1 MLRMMKCLSSLGT
14 PHEPLL
20 LQMHTSDVSAFIEI
34 PLISVGVAPRRNFG
48 RIGLERI
55 CRIGILG
62 WETDLVQTR
71 TVADRKNSNYCAFQT
86 GSEHE
91 TAAIRMRG
99 ISANKKVSEMFANL
113 PS

>member
-1 MLRMMKCLSSLGT
+1 
-14 PHEPLL
+14 
-20 LQMHTSDVSAFIEI
+20 MHTSDVSAFIEI

-48 RIGLERI
+48 WVGLERI
-55 CRIGILG
+55 WRPSRIGILG
-62 WETDLVQTR
+62 WKTDLVQTR

-91 TAAIRMRG
+91 TAAIRMWG
-99 ISANKKVSEMFANL
+99 ISANKNVSEIFANL